1 MQQAPGC
8 MSTSVQQCMQS
19 LLRRTVNALRA
30 ERRVTPA
37 LRMLREGAGDDVT
50 PFTDWLIEEPEAK
63 FGGHGA
69 APGFVQF
76 LHEVAADVHD
86 YLVEQGAA
94 S

>member
-1 MQQAPGC
+1 
-8 MSTSVQQCMQS
+8 MQS

-37 LRMLREGAGDDVT
+37 LRMLREGVDDVT
-50 PFTDWLIEEPEAK
+50 PFMDHLIEEPEVLPD
-63 FGGHGA
+63 GRA
-69 APGFVQF
+69 ASPSFVQF
-76 LHEVAADVHD
+76 LNEVAADVYD